1 MKKVLLLLLLSLL
14 FSCSNDDLK
23 EENSSGKLN
32 QPTIKTKTETT
43 ILSRLGSSYLVQPI
57 FAGQNID
64 AGYVEISNDGINFE
78 VEYFATGDWKFSELH
93 LYVGDLIEAPTTGS
107 GNPIPGR
114 FDHKVTFST
123 PVTSYSF
130 VIPISSITV
139 TNGCVIVAAHSKMKK
154 YNSSGGVVQQ
164 ETGWAGQVPFSGAN
178 WAKYSNYCLSTSDSE
193 DEPGT
198 K

>member
-1 MKKVLLLLLLSLL
+1 MKKILLLLSFSLF
-14 FSCSNDDLK
+14 FSCSNDELK
-23 EENSSGKLN
+23 EENPTSKLDR
-32 QPTIKTKTETT
+32 PVIKATTETNT
-43 ILSRLGSSYLVQPI
+43 SSRLGSSYLVQPI

-78 VEYFATGDWKFSELH
+78 VEYFATGQWKFSELH
-93 LYVGDLIEAPTTGS
+93 LYVGDLLEAPTTGS

-114 FDHKVTFST
+114 FDHKVTFAT

-130 VIPISSITV
+130 VIPISSISV

-178 WAKYSNYCLSTSDSE
+178 WAKYSNYCLTTSGGDDDS
-193 DEPGT
+193 DIR
-198 K
+198 

>member
-1 MKKVLLLLLLSLL
+1 MKKVLLLLSFSLF
-14 FSCSNDDLK
+14 FSCSNDELK
-23 EENSSGKLN
+23 EENPKSKLDR
-32 QPTIKTKTETT
+32 PVIKTTTEANT
-43 ILSRLGSSYLVQPI
+43 SARLGSSYLVQPI

-93 LYVGDLIEAPTTGS
+93 LYVGDLLEAPTTGS

-114 FDHKVTFST
+114 FDHKVTFAT
-123 PVTSYSF
+123 PVKSYSF
-130 VIPISSITV
+130 VISISSITV

-154 YNSSGGVVQQ
+154 YNSSGGVIQQ

-178 WAKYSNYCLSTSDSE
+178 WAKYSNYCLSTSVGDDDS
-193 DEPGT
+193 DIR
-198 K
+198 